1 MEQNANGRLDPR
13 AGHRA
18 APQPAL
24 NGRQQAR
31 AGEGIPVKP
40 VRPARERLWSHAEAA
55 AYLYVDPEALYQ
67 LNSKGRGPRRYKVGR
82 YNRYRKADL
91 DQWLDDNCATR

>member
-1 MEQNANGRLDPR
+1 MTGSTDPR
-13 AGHRA
+13 TGPRTPRPLA
-18 APQPAL
+18 ARQPAAA
-24 NGRQQAR
+24 GKPSPATATR
-31 AGEGIPVKP
+31 AP
-40 VRPARERLWSHAEAA
+40 RERLWSHQEAA
-55 AYLYVDPEALYQ
+55 AYLYVEPAALYQ